1 MELQSRSS
9 VRDRLSFFGG
19 LMLHLGE
26 TNMHLNANENSSC
39 ECCSTFFFRLRRDAL
54 RAEAA
59 GYAQSIYL
67 YGYVAV

>member
-19 LMLHLGE
+19 LMLHLWE
-26 TNMHLNANENSSC
+26 THMHTTANEDSLC
-39 ECCSTFFFRLRRDAL
+39 GYCSTFFFRLRRDGL

>member
-1 MELQSRSS
+1 
-9 VRDRLSFFGG
+9 
-19 LMLHLGE
+19 MLHLEE
-26 TNMHLNANENSSC
+26 THMHLTANENSSC

-54 RAEAA
+54 RAEAV